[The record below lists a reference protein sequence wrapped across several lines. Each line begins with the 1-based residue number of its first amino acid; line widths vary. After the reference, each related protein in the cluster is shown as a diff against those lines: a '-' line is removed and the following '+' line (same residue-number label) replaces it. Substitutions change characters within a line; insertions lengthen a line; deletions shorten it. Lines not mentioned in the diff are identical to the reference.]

1 MHPSMQPQD
10 LAKLCYQAA
19 FGAEHLLT
27 DAAAAEHTFY
37 KEFESVAP
45 SAEPLFEPIAV
56 GTVRVNLAAWKAH
69 GMDAKWLWYL
79 FSHSAVP
86 LGMQEPICEDYVRRA
101 MALVPAATEY
111 LEDYIRRGMPSL
123 HHSAVYREGE
133 KPSYRL
139 VDGNLAPLLPMLAA
153 IAKRQPRVIAIDG
166 RAAACKSTY
175 AAYLA
180 EILGA
185 PIVQMDD
192 FFLPPSMRS
201 EERLQS
207 AGGNVH
213 YERFAAEV
221 LPHLGNDF
229 VYRIFDCSVMDFRG
243 EKAIPAAKTVVVEGA
258 YSMHPHFGDY
268 ADLTVFFDVDPYTQ
282 MQRIVARNGEKIAE
296 MFRTRWIPMEEAYHG
311 TFAVK
316 ERADLVIEI

>member
-1 MHPSMQPQD
+1 MQPQD

-27 DAAAAEHTFY
+27 DPSAAERAFY
-37 KEFESVAP
+37 KEFEMVSP
-45 SAEPLFEPIAV
+45 SDEPLTEPIAI

-69 GMDAKWLWYL
+69 GMDRAWLWYL

-86 LGMQEPICEDYVRRA
+86 LGMQEPVCEDYVRRA

-111 LEDYIRRGMPSL
+111 LTDYVRRGMPSL
-123 HHSAVYREGE
+123 HHSDVYRASE

-139 VDGNLAPLLPMLAA
+139 VDGNLAPLIPVLAA
-153 IAKRQPRVIAIDG
+153 IAEKRPRVIAIDG

-185 PIVQMDD
+185 PTVQMDD
-192 FFLPPSMRS
+192 FFLPPSMRTA
-201 EERLQS
+201 ERLQS

-213 YERFAAEV
+213 YERFAKEV
-221 LPHLGNDF
+221 LPHLGEDF
-229 VYRIFDCSVMDFRG
+229 TYRIFDCGVMDYRG
-243 EKAIPAAKTVVVEGA
+243 ERLVFAAKTVIVEGA

-282 MQRIVARNGEKIAE
+282 MQRIETRNGKEMAE
-296 MFRTRWIPMEEAYHG
+296 NFRTRWIPMEEAYHKA
-311 TFAVK
+311 FATK
-316 ERADLVIEI
+316 ERADLVVEI